1 MYTPN
6 HFKEEDLESMFRLM
20 EQQPFATL
28 ITTPDS
34 VPFVSHLPL
43 MVERRGDKT
52 VLIGHVAK
60 ANEQWQHF
68 EQCNQ
73 TLVIF
78 HGPSVYIS
86 PSLYQTPGVPT
97 WNYVA
102 VHAYGRPTL
111 ITDAARLHGIIE
123 QLTSHHE
130 QQRATPWQPDYPP
143 RLLDVI
149 VGFEMEIERI
159 EGKYKLSQNRP
170 EVDRRNIIQALSVA
184 ETDAARA
191 VAALMQQRLDP
202 A

>member
-6 HFKEEDLESMFRLM
+6 HFKEEDLESMLHLM

-28 ITTPDS
+28 ITTPEG

-73 TLVIF
+73 TLVKF

-97 WNYVA
+97 WNYAA
-102 VHAYGRPTL
+102 VHVYGRPTL
-111 ITDAARLHGIIE
+111 IADTARLQRVIE
-123 QLTSHHE
+123 QLTSLHE
-130 QQRATPWQPDYPP
+130 QQRATPWQPDYLP

-170 EVDRRNIIQALSVA
+170 EVDRRNIIQALSAA

-191 VAALMQQRLDP
+191 VAALMQQGLDP